1 MAAAAASKA
10 HAPSRGANLYIMFYN
25 IVQFLG
31 WCAAGNINLE
41 DTRLSM

>member
-31 WCAAGNINLE
+31 WCVGNINLE
-41 DTRLSM
+41 DKRLLM